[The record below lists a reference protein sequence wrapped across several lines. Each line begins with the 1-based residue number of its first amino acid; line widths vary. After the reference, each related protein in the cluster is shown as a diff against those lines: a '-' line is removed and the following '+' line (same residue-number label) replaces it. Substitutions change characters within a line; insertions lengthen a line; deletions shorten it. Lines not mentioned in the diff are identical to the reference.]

1 MNTLNSKIVRL
12 LMPAVIMSMLI
23 MGCNSPKKLAKA
35 LDKTSIK
42 ADPEVLTVDGDSVTI
57 NVRIKIPPK
66 VFSKK
71 AMVKFAP
78 TLKYGDQSKDLE
90 PIILVGEK
98 AKTSE
103 TATKTIRF
111 KEGGS
116 FTYHKRIEYT
126 PDMKNTLLEL
136 SYQVKVIS
144 KYEELNQ
151 CVGGQ
156 TDSIPGDIT
165 TSLSVKRLDDIYLS
179 ERTVGVNHTS
189 RTVIFYFELNDPELG
204 HHIYKGED
212 KREKDERIREEESVK
227 ARNDKALIVLEDFLS
242 NKKVKIDDVVMK
254 GFASPDGEI
263 KQNANLC
270 FDRTKSAEVKLK
282 EEFKKYDLPQIN
294 DSGLIRRPDKD
305 EDWNGLKAMV
315 SQSNMD
321 GKNDIL
327 AIINDNRTYDEKNA
341 SLKKLPS
348 WKYLSQEVLPLLRRT
363 EVVMH
368 GTFPPKSLAEIQKS
382 PMDSLTHSELLILA
396 KNTPD
401 TATKLKIFKY
411 FMDKY
416 PNDWAGKNNYASL
429 LMMSGNGSHD
439 QEAYTMFSDLAK
451 QYPNNDTIQSNLGVA
466 NRYLRHYDAAKQNYA
481 DAAKGGMVENNNL
494 GILYI
499 KYGDYAKAMDEFPK
513 NDCNY
518 NVALALCLKGDDY
531 DGALKKIDCIPPA
544 SKTADVYYLKA
555 IIYARQKD
563 KDDMT
568 TALTRA
574 IQMNP
579 AIKDRAKGDLEFR
592 KYAETPEFQS
602 IVK

>member
-1 MNTLNSKIVRL
+1 MNTLNSKIARL

-42 ADPEVLTVDGDSVTI
+42 AEPEVLTVDGDSVTI

-66 VFSKK
+66 VFNKK
-71 AMVKFAP
+71 AMVKFTP

-90 PIILVGEK
+90 PVILVGEK
-98 AKTSE
+98 ARTTE
-103 TATKTIRF
+103 TATKKIRF

-116 FTYHKRIEYT
+116 YTYHKRIEYT
-126 PDMKNTLLEL
+126 PDMKNTVLEL

-156 TDSIPGDIT
+156 TDSILGDIT

-204 HHIYKGED
+204 HHIYRGED
-212 KREKDERIREEESVK
+212 KREKDERIREEASVK
-227 ARNDKALIVLEDFLS
+227 ARNDSSLIKLEDFLS
-242 NKKVKIDDVVMK
+242 NKKVHIDDVVLK

-270 FDRTKSAEVKLK
+270 FDRTKSGEGKLK
-282 EEFKKYDLPQIN
+282 DEFKKYDLPQIN
-294 DSGLIRRPDKD
+294 DSGLIKRPDKD

-368 GTFPPKSLAEIQKS
+368 GTFPPKTLAEIQKT
-382 PMDSLTHSELLILA
+382 PLDSLTHSELLILA

-401 TATKLKIFKY
+401 TAGKIKLFKY

-416 PNDWAGKNNYASL
+416 PTDWAGENNYAA
-429 LMMSGNGSHD
+429 LMMMQGGHD
-439 QEAYTMFSDLAK
+439 QDAYNMFADLAK
-451 QYPNNDTIQSNLGVA
+451 KYPNNDTIQNNLGVA
-466 NRYLRHYDAAKQNYA
+466 NRYLRHYDAARDNYS
-481 DAAKGGMVENNNL
+481 DAAKGGISENNNL

-499 KYGDYAKAMDEFPK
+499 KYGDYPK
-513 NDCNY
+513 STAQFNKDACNY
-518 NVALALCLKGDDY
+518 NVALAFCLNADY
-531 DGALKKIDCIPPA
+531 DNALKKIDCIAPA
-544 SKTADVYYLKA
+544 DKTADVYYLKA
-555 IIYARQKD
+555 IVYARQKD

-592 KYAETPEFQS
+592 KYANTPEFQN